1 MVIGGISDGSRLEEN
16 LVAAYLAD
24 EYSYWY
30 RDHKRHKLYLFLF
43 AIFCLYPHACHFVFS
58 RWLLQLQESF
68 QCLKQEE
75 VVKRGW
81 YHVFSSENAKKK
93 KKKRPSEK
101 LFRRLPLTSL
111 WPRKLGYLASTS
123 YEGRCGRGH
132 SATPTEIGKK
142 GKMMCVCLHKG
153 HHHGKSSFFQNKK
166 KNSWY
171 HNEAKLQ
178 WDWLKN
184 LHFR

>member
-30 RDHKRHKLYLFLF
+30 RDHRRHKLYLFLF
-43 AIFCLYPHACHFVFS
+43 AIFCLYPHACHLVFS

-93 KKKRPSEK
+93 KKDLLRSFSEDFLLH
-101 LFRRLPLTSL
+101 LFDQGNWVSWHPLVMRDVVDVGTVLPQQ
-111 WPRKLGYLASTS
+111 KLGRRGRWCVYAST
-123 YEGRCGRGH
+123 R
-132 SATPTEIGKK
+132 AITMGKVPFSK
-142 GKMMCVCLHKG
+142 IRRKIVDTMMKPN
-153 HHHGKSSFFQNKK
+153 SSGTN
-166 KNSWY
+166 
-171 HNEAKLQ
+171 
-178 WDWLKN
+178 
-184 LHFR
+184 